1 VTLTIEGFRDRVID
15 QARSQRHPVSCL
27 FELTPV
33 CNLRC
38 HFCYVALDPYA
49 GPYLTTAE
57 VCRIIDIIER
67 AGVLWLTFTGGE
79 VFSRRD
85 FPEIYAYAKRKGLLV
100 TIFTNAT
107 MVNERIAAMLRE
119 DPPFSVEVSIYGA
132 DAEHYE
138 GTTQIPGS
146 FKRFDRGVRLLQEA
160 GVPLLLKSPIT
171 TLNADHVPE
180 LIAYAHDRGIPFRY
194 DTSVDARHDG
204 GKEPTLYRI
213 SARKVKAV
221 RQEIE
226 ELKTQQPWPLAECG
240 VGPPPG
246 EGTRELYTCG
256 AGRTAFFIDAL
267 GQASHCVIDRDPSF
281 PILAR
286 PWDDLWQAMGEWVT
300 QPLPD
305 EAPCSGC
312 NLRSACHNCPA
323 RSRLATGSP
332 YLKDTYQ
339 CDVTH
344 EWYGLPPLA
353 HPADNYRAAARQLGA
368 CTT

>member
-1 VTLTIEGFRDRVID
+1 VTLTIEDFRDRVID
-15 QARSQRHPVSCL
+15 QARSERHPVSCL

-38 HFCYVALDPYA
+38 QFCYVALEPYK
-49 GPYLTTAE
+49 GPYLSTGD

-85 FPEIYAYAKRKGLLV
+85 FPEIYGYAKRKGLLV

-107 MVNERIAAMLRE
+107 LINERIAALLHE
-119 DPPFSVEVSIYGA
+119 DPPFSIEVSIYGA

-138 GTTQIPGS
+138 ATTQIPGS
-146 FKRFDRGVRLLQEA
+146 FNRFDRGVRLLHEA
-160 GVPLLLKSPIT
+160 GLPLLLKTPIT
-171 TLNADHVPE
+171 TLTEDHVPE
-180 LIAYAHDRGIPFRY
+180 LIAYAKALDIPFRY
-194 DTSVDARHDG
+194 DTSIDARHDG
-204 GKEPTLYRI
+204 GSQPTLYRI
-213 SARKVKAV
+213 SPHKSKAV
-221 RQEIE
+221 RQAIE
-226 ELKTQQPWPLAECG
+226 ELKTGRPGPLAECD
-240 VGPPPG
+240 VGPAPG
-246 EGTRELYTCG
+246 EGSGELYTCG

-281 PILAR
+281 PILER
-286 PWDDLWQAMGEWVT
+286 PWDDLWQAIGEWVT
-300 QPLPD
+300 QPLPN

-312 NLRSACHNCPA
+312 DLRAACHNCPA

-332 YLKDTYQ
+332 YLKDNYQ

-344 EWYGLPPLA
+344 EWYGLPPLE
-353 HPADNYRAAARQLGA
+353 HPTEGYRLAPRPLGA

>member
-1 VTLTIEGFRDRVID
+1 MTLTIEGFRDRVID

-146 FKRFDRGVRLLQEA
+146 FKRFDRRVRLLQEA

-171 TLNADHVPE
+171 TLNQPKIMMSTITNPATAIQEPGANWFSHREKPPNKVNSP
-180 LIAYAHDRGIPFRY
+180 I
-194 DTSVDARHDG
+194 
-204 GKEPTLYRI
+204 EPTIGQR
-213 SARKVKAV
+213 V
-221 RQEIE
+221 
-226 ELKTQQPWPLAECG
+226 PCG
-240 VGPPPG
+240 
-246 EGTRELYTCG
+246 T
-256 AGRTAFFIDAL
+256 
-267 GQASHCVIDRDPSF
+267 
-281 PILAR
+281 
-286 PWDDLWQAMGEWVT
+286 
-300 QPLPD
+300 
-305 EAPCSGC
+305 
-312 NLRSACHNCPA
+312 
-323 RSRLATGSP
+323 
-332 YLKDTYQ
+332 
-339 CDVTH
+339 
-344 EWYGLPPLA
+344 
-353 HPADNYRAAARQLGA
+353 
-368 CTT
+368 